1 MHRVFALLGVLVL
14 TGNADAGAPKPDPT
28 KFGWYT
34 DYIAAKA
41 EAKRTGKPMMLVF
54 RCEP

>member
-1 MHRVFALLGVLVL
+1 MHRVLALSTLLVV
-14 TGNADAGAPKPDPT
+14 AGASTAAPKPDAA
-28 KFGWYT
+28 KFGWHTNYA
-34 DYIAAKA
+34 AAKA